1 MESGGRPA
9 CRHTAGLTSLPAR
22 GCLSQDGD
30 FCTSNFQGEDGSE
43 HWILGDV
50 FIREYY
56 SVFDR
61 ANNRVGL
68 AKAI

>member
-1 MESGGRPA
+1 M
-9 CRHTAGLTSLPAR
+9 
-22 GCLSQDGD
+22 D
-30 FCTSNFQGEDGSE
+30 FCTSGFQGEDDSQL
-43 HWILGDV
+43 WILGDV
-50 FIREYY
+50 FIREYF